1 MREERMS
8 KLSEQ
13 VQNQIKV
20 SEKVVASARTHA
32 KKVAEELAAR
42 DAAVQGSDAK
52 KTTAKAYETA
62 ILAFAARLTHA
73 TEELR
78 ERELEYT
85 AERADDGPIRE
96 ARDAAV
102 RDLLALMI
110 ALRGTVETTL
120 GRSALTTYG
129 LGGETPRV
137 PRKLL
142 NHVQNVA
149 RLMTKTPASVKTEFG
164 SSFNSGTAAASL
176 EKKHAELDALIKDDD
191 REARE
196 LETALTKR
204 DRAAATWSETY
215 QGTASALEGMYRLAG
230 WRELAD
236 RVRPT
241 QRALRGEDAGAEIQE
256 TAPTD
261 GSPQNET
268 GVVTGA
274 SSGG

>member
-1 MREERMS
+1 MS

-13 VQNQIKV
+13 VQNQLKV

-42 DAAVQGSDAK
+42 DAVVQGVEAK
-52 KTTAKAYETA
+52 KTTVKAYETA

-73 TEELR
+73 TDELR

-85 AERADDGPIRE
+85 AERADDGPIRD
-96 ARDAAV
+96 ARDATVQA
-102 RDLLALMI
+102 LAALMI
-110 ALRGTVETTL
+110 PLRATVENTL
-120 GRSALTTYG
+120 GRSALTAYG
-129 LGGETPRV
+129 LSGETPRV

-142 NHVQNVA
+142 NHAQNVA
-149 RLMTKTPASVKTEFG
+149 RLMKKTPASVKTEFG
-164 SSFNSGTAAASL
+164 SSFNTETAAAVL
-176 EKKHAELDALIKDDD
+176 EKKISELDALIKDDD
-191 REARE
+191 REVRE

-204 DRAAATWSETY
+204 DRAVATWSETY

-241 QRALRGEDAGAEIQE
+241 QRALRGEDAGAEIDE
-256 TAPTD
+256 AAPV
-261 GSPQNET
+261 E
-268 GVVTGA
+268 GA
-274 SSGG
+274 TQGESDAAPGGE

>member
-1 MREERMS
+1 MS

-13 VQNQIKV
+13 VQNQIKI
-20 SEKVVASARTHA
+20 SEKVIASAKTHA
-32 KKVAEELAAR
+32 KKVADELAAR
-42 DAAVQGSDAK
+42 DAAVQGDGAK

-62 ILAFAARLTHA
+62 ILAIAARLTHA

-102 RDLLALMI
+102 RDLGALMI
-110 ALRGTVETTL
+110 GLRGTVETTL

-129 LGGETPRV
+129 LGGDTPRV

-142 NHVQNVA
+142 NHAQNVA
-149 RLMTKTPASVKTEFG
+149 RLMKKTSASVKTEFG
-164 SSFNSGTAAASL
+164 STFNTEAAATSL
-176 EKKHAELDALIKDDD
+176 EKKHAELDRLIKDDD

-204 DRAAATWSETY
+204 DRAVAVWSETY

-241 QRALRGEDAGAEIQE
+241 QRALRGEDTGAEIEE
-256 TAPTD
+256 TTPIDGAPQKEGNEPSVSTD
-261 GSPQNET
+261 DS
-268 GVVTGA
+268 
-274 SSGG
+274 